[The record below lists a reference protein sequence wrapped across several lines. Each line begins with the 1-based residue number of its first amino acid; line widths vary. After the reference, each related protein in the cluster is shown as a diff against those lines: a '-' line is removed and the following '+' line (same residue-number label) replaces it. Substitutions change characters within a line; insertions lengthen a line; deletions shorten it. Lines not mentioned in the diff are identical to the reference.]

1 MRSFSAGIGPRAA
14 IVAATAVAALAA
26 ASPAA
31 AVEPEFGVKEFVSA
45 TCKNPTCTEPFTQ
58 AGAHPNVGLT
68 LFELNAAGAP
78 GHEVPVGGFAK
89 NVRVDVPAGLTVNP
103 QALPYCSMA
112 AFTAIELE
120 KGIFT
125 ESTCEPSTILGVDH
139 VVVVNE
145 LGEDVELEGFVY
157 NLIQPTGVPAEFGA
171 ALNLEPLLHIPG
183 LYGHTLIE
191 GGVSWH
197 REVGLNKE
205 VIPTSGDYHNI
216 FKINDIEGPPLLKST
231 LVFNGQ
237 AGHGFLT
244 VPTACTGPQTS
255 HIEIESTSV
264 VATKSFT
271 TPVGATGCNEVP
283 FAPPFAPTIAVT
295 PSTTQS
301 DLPDGVTVDV
311 KVPQNEEAT
320 AIDSSTLKVSE
331 ITLPEG
337 MTLNPAAASGLE
349 ACSDEQF
356 GKGTGRAVAC
366 PAGSQIGAVEVEV
379 PTLPPGSL
387 KGAVYVG
394 APLSTSPSSG
404 TEYRIFIDAES
415 ARYGVASRLEGRVKV
430 NESTGRLTTIVAENP
445 QAPFSEF
452 IMKLS
457 NGNHTPLANPLTCG
471 SASTTSLLSP
481 YTEGPAASPF
491 SSFTVDFNGKGEACP
506 SSLPFS
512 LKQETK
518 AVPNLGGSS
527 TSFTLTATRS
537 DGQQYLSKVST
548 TLPEGLVAK
557 IPSVPRCGE
566 PQAREGRCPA
576 ASEIGTVRVSIGS
589 GPAPYE
595 LPGTVFLTKPPQ
607 PVSVRAFPPAP
618 EGPPFGLSIVVP
630 ATKVGP
636 YDYGKIVTLA
646 TITVDPYTA
655 RVTVTSTLP
664 TIVGG
669 VPLRLRTLTVTIT
682 HANFMINP
690 TNCGPLHTD
699 TTFTSTFGAS
709 DTVSTPF
716 QVIGCGALPFKP
728 RFSAFSNARTSK
740 RFGASLRVLVG
751 QPAGDA
757 NMKSVAVTLPKRL
770 PSRLATLKL
779 ACSASTFAAN
789 PGACPQGSRVGGVSV
804 TTPTLPDRLTGPAY
818 FVSHGGAAFP
828 DLDLVLKG
836 DGVTVILV
844 GNTNISRKITHT
856 TFRSLPDVPIHS
868 FEMRL
873 PTGPRS
879 ALAAT
884 GSLCRH
890 RLFMPTTIVAQNG
903 KTIRQRTRI
912 AVSGCRMRIVGHRVH
927 GRRATILVA
936 TPSAGRL
943 STSGRD
949 LRVVRNRVRKA
960 VGNAKIAVRLSPLG
974 EKLLSMRHRL
984 VVRVRV
990 AFRPASGFARP
1001 SQAFVRLVFRI

>member
-1 MRSFSAGIGPRAA
+1 MRSFSAGIGPRVAV
-14 IVAATAVAALAA
+14 VAATAIAALAAA

-31 AVEPEFGVKEFVSA
+31 AVEPEFGIKAFVSA
-45 TCKNPTCTEPFTQ
+45 TCKNPTCTQPFTQ

-68 LFELNAAGAP
+68 LFELNST
-78 GHEVPVGGFAK
+78 EVGGSKVPNGVAK

-103 QALPYCSMA
+103 QALPYCSMKE
-112 AFTAIELE
+112 FDGIELGE
-120 KGIFT
+120 GVFT
-125 ESTCEPSTILGVDH
+125 KSECEPSTILGVDH
-139 VVVVNE
+139 VVVFN
-145 LGEDVELEGFVY
+145 GTEDVELEGTVY
-157 NLIQPTGVPAEFGA
+157 NLVQPPGVPAEFGV

-183 LYGHTLIE
+183 LYGHTLLE

-197 REVGLNKE
+197 REVGLNGE

-216 FKINDIEGPPLLKST
+216 FKINGIEGPPLLKST
-231 LVFNGQ
+231 LIFNGQ

-255 HIEIESTSV
+255 HIEIESTTHV

-271 TPVGATGCNEVP
+271 TPEGATGCNKV
-283 FAPPFAPTIAVT
+283 PFAPTIAVA
-295 PSTTQS
+295 PNTTQS
-301 DLPDGVTVDV
+301 DQPDGATVDV
-311 KVPQNEEAT
+311 KVPQNESAT

-331 ITLPEG
+331 VTLPEG

-349 ACSDEQF
+349 ACTDEQF
-356 GKGTGRAVAC
+356 GRGTARAVAC
-366 PAGSQIGAVEVEV
+366 PAGSQIGTVEIEV

-394 APLSTSPSSG
+394 APLSNSPSSG
-404 TEYRIFIDAES
+404 TEYRIFTDAES
-415 ARYGVASRLEGRVKV
+415 ARYGVASRLEGKVKV

-452 IMKLS
+452 ILKLS

-471 SASTTSLLSP
+471 PAATTSLLSP

-491 SSFTVDFNGKGEACP
+491 SSFTVDFDGRGGACP

-518 AVPNLGGSS
+518 AVPNLGGSN

-557 IPSVPRCGE
+557 IPSVPLCHE
-566 PQAREGRCPA
+566 PQAREGRCAA
-576 ASEIGTVRVSIGS
+576 ASEIGTVRVAIGS

-595 LPGTVFLTKPPQ
+595 LPGTVFLTKPPA

-630 ATKVGP
+630 ASKVGP
-636 YDYGKIVTLA
+636 YDYGNIVTLA
-646 TITVDPYTA
+646 AITVNPYTA

-669 VPLRLRTLTVTIT
+669 VPLRLKSLTVTVT
-682 HANFMINP
+682 HGNFMINP

-716 QVIGCGALPFKP
+716 QAIGCGALPFKP
-728 RFSAFSNARTSK
+728 RFSAFSKARTSK
-740 RFGASLRVLVG
+740 RFGASLRVLID
-751 QPAGDA
+751 QPTGNA
-757 NMKSVAVTLPKRL
+757 NIKSVAVTLPRRL

-779 ACSASTFAAN
+779 ACAASTFAAN
-789 PGACPQGSRVGGVSV
+789 PGACPKGSRVGGVSV
-804 TTPTLPDRLTGPAY
+804 TTPTLPGKLTGPAY

-828 DLDLVLKG
+828 DIDLVLKG

-844 GNTNISRKITHT
+844 GNTNISKKITHT

-873 PTGPRS
+873 PTGPHS

-884 GSLCRH
+884 GSLCKH

-903 KTIRQRTRI
+903 KTTKQRTRI
-912 AVSGCRMRIVGHRVH
+912 HVSGCRLRIVRHRVH
-927 GRRATILVA
+927 GRHATIVVA
-936 TPSAGRL
+936 VPSAGRL
-943 STSGRD
+943 SSSGRD
-949 LRVVRNRVRKA
+949 LRVVHKRIRKA
-960 VGNAKIAVRLSPLG
+960 AGNAKIAVKLSPLG
-974 EKLLSMRHRL
+974 ERLLSKRHRL
-984 VVRVRV
+984 TVRVRV
-990 AFRPASGFARP
+990 FFRPVRAFGPASK
-1001 SQAFVRLVFRI
+1001 AFVRLVFRT